1 MAHQLDQFQGQRDT
15 VLQDGGNK
23 LTAGKRDALL
33 AQAILQRY
41 SKDRPREVVDDIQGN
56 GTNLL
61 PLPGGVGD
69 GDAGDDT
76 DVFEEGY
83 STIRLIEFPTGQ
95 LPPSLVLDED
105 WQMYRTP
112 GGLKIM
118 LISTA
123 PQVTDTVRI
132 TWTARHLADG
142 STVPDPDFEAVCD
155 YAAGLCYEALAG
167 IYAQTGDS
175 TIGADSVNY
184 RTKSQEY
191 LGLAKAAKKRYFDH
205 VGVDDS
211 KGVEVGAAIATGS
224 MHESLIGGFDR
235 ITHRKASR

>member
-1 MAHQLDQFQGQRDT
+1 MAHQLDQFQQQRD
-15 VLQDGGNK
+15 VALRDA
-23 LTAGKRDALL
+23 AGKLPAGSRDALL

-41 SKDRPREVVDDIQGN
+41 SKDRPREVVDDIN
-56 GTNLL
+56 GTGASLL
-61 PLPGGVGD
+61 PLPGGGGD
-69 GDAGDDT
+69 GDS
-76 DVFEEGY
+76 DVWEEGY
-83 STIRLIEFPTGQ
+83 SVVRSIEFPTAQ
-95 LPPSLVLDED
+95 IPPSLVLDED

-112 GGLKIM
+112 AGMKIM
-118 LISTA
+118 MIADTPAVS
-123 PQVTDTVRI
+123 DTVRI

-211 KGVEVGAAIATGS
+211 KGVEVGPAIATGS
-224 MHESLIGGFDR
+224 MHENLIGGFDR
-235 ITHRKASR
+235 MTHRKASR